1 MAARSI
7 LERSISA
14 WKLSKCISTK
24 HYTDAIPLFYF
35 NIPLASLFL
44 IFSHTNLIF
53 AESGLILIILEW
65 TH

>member
-14 WKLSKCISTK
+14 WKLSKCTSTK
-24 HYTDAIPLFYF
+24 HYTETDAIPLFYF
-35 NIPLASLFL
+35 IPSLFL

-53 AESGLILIILEW
+53 AETGLIFEL
-65 TH
+65 